1 LIATTK
7 IYKGKV
13 KPNATPTAAS
23 TISTIP
29 MMAKTIPKIL
39 AMLVATGGNMPATAY
54 NMIPIIRTT
63 IPPTKLITS
72 YYTKKVINT

>member
-1 LIATTK
+1 LIAITK

-23 TISTIP
+23 MISTIP

-39 AMLVATGGNMPATAY
+39 AMLVTTGGNMPAIAY

-72 YYTKKVINT
+72 